1 MMTLKSN
8 HFGTM
13 EIDEKDLID
22 FPTGMIGF
30 SNETKFILIRQRENS
45 PIAWL
50 HSATN
55 PGLAFPVISLEA
67 LAVEYGEDSM
77 CEAASAAGIDSEP
90 ESWSIM
96 LVFAAPG
103 KDVPPTVNL
112 VAPVIVDSNTRTGAQ
127 VLLEGTKYTACEPLS
142 TWLASEPPAQT
153 TAPRNNNR
161 RLADAQPMAMEE
173 R

>member
-1 MMTLKSN
+1 MNFKSD
-8 HFGTM
+8 HFGNM
-13 EIDEKDLID
+13 NIDENDLID

-30 SNETKFILIRQRENS
+30 SNETKFLLIRQRDNS

-67 LAVEYGEDSM
+67 LAVEYGEDAM
-77 CEAASAAGIDSEP
+77 LDAARAAGIESGP
-90 ESWSIM
+90 ETWSIM
-96 LVFAAPG
+96 LVFAARG
-103 KDVPPTVNL
+103 RDVPPTVNL
-112 VAPVIVDSNTRTGAQ
+112 VAPVIVDSESRTGAQ

-142 TWLASEPPAQT
+142 TWLASDPPAH
-153 TAPRNNNR
+153 TAARARRNNET
-161 RLADAQPMAMEE
+161 QMVCEE